1 MLIAAQIAIVAI
13 MTVAYALRATHLARD
28 GRAVPRAKLLCA
40 LAGLAALIA
49 SMRLLSTAGKE
60 LLYWR
65 TVERLLI
72 GDLACAL
79 IAVGLTGA
87 VLAPLARTPLRHLRP
102 LCNPPVALA
111 LWIANL
117 LAWQLPGAFEAT
129 LRHDS
134 YALVQQVLL
143 IALGLNMWVAL
154 LRGVLG
160 PGPRMREAGALA
172 YVLTGRLAGIGLAC
186 IGIWSP
192 DVYYAYYLRGD
203 SAYSTSPLA
212 DQGIAGAAMLGEMA
226 LVAVVLLLWI
236 GARPT
241 RRAHA
246 PAHGT
251 AAAEAADAA
260 QPAGAGALA
269 MDAQT

>member
-1 MLIAAQIAIVAI
+1 MLIAAQIAIVAV
-13 MTVAYALRATHLARD
+13 MAGAYALRAIQLARA
-28 GRAVPRAKLLCA
+28 GKAVPRAKLLCV
-40 LAGLAALIA
+40 LAGLVALIA
-49 SMRLLSTAGKE
+49 SMRVLSTPGKE

-65 TVERLLI
+65 TVEHLLI

-79 IAVGLTGA
+79 IAVGLTDA
-87 VLAPLARTPLRHLRP
+87 VLAPLARTPLRHLRL
-102 LCNPPVALA
+102 LCSPPVALL

-117 LAWQLPGAFEAT
+117 LAWQMPGAFEAT

-134 YALVQQVLL
+134 YALVQDVLL

-160 PGPRMREAGALA
+160 PGPRMREAGAIA
-172 YVLTGRLAGIGLAC
+172 YVLIGRLTGIGLAC

-226 LVAVVLLLWI
+226 LVAIFLLLWM

-246 PAHGT
+246 PAHSL
-251 AAAEAADAA
+251 AEAADAA
-260 QPAGAGALA
+260 QPAGALA